1 MPLRRARDTAAAAA
15 EEQEEEEEEVEEMK
29 AETVFFQESFIR
41 RADDATTT
49 TTTKYWNWML
59 GRTERKKGG
68 FWQMSSFSGLTRRW
82 HHRVYEL

>member
-15 EEQEEEEEEVEEMK
+15 EEQEEEEEVEEMK

-41 RADDATTT
+41 RADDATT

>member
-49 TTTKYWNWML
+49 TTKYWNWML

>member
-15 EEQEEEEEEVEEMK
+15 EEQEEEEEVEEMK

-41 RADDATTT
+41 RADDATT

-82 HHRVYEL
+82 HHRVYGL

>member
-1 MPLRRARDTAAAAA
+1 MPLRRARDTAAAAE
-15 EEQEEEEEEVEEMK
+15 EEQEEEEEVEEMK

-41 RADDATTT
+41 RADDATT

>member
-15 EEQEEEEEEVEEMK
+15 EEQEEEEVEEMK

-41 RADDATTT
+41 RADDATT

>member
-1 MPLRRARDTAAAAA
+1 MRRARDTAAAAE
-15 EEQEEEEEEVEEMK
+15 EEQEEEEEVEEMK

-41 RADDATTT
+41 RADDATT